1 MEFND
6 LIFYVLDI
14 AILVMLV
21 RMLNAS
27 RRVELEVKAGS
38 TLYVAIAFFLI
49 ALAGLLRYQGAFRWI
64 QTAALVVMG
73 VLYLFLKTG
82 FSKTG
87 IILFG
92 QMYPYARIR
101 NLRFN
106 DEEHCLRFED
116 TKKVLLHGPQ
126 HFLYYPPAQEKQI
139 RDYLSSFMK

>member
-14 AILVMLV
+14 AILAMLV

-73 VLYLFLKTG
+73 DRDPDFADPGAEARLVAGRLGARVAMMPGTG
-82 FSKTG
+82 H
-87 IILFG
+87 
-92 QMYPYARIR
+92 YPQVERPAAVARAIMAAAGVDR
-101 NLRFN
+101 
-106 DEEHCLRFED
+106 
-116 TKKVLLHGPQ
+116 
-126 HFLYYPPAQEKQI
+126 
-139 RDYLSSFMK
+139 